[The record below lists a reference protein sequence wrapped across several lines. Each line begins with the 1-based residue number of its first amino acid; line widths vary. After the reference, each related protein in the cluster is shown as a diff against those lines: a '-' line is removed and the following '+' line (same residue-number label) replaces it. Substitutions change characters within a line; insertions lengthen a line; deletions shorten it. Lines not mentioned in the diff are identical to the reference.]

1 MDKGRSIP
9 SSYLTL
15 SSIYVLLQKGVP
27 AAAHTRPIYLIIIRF
42 SIIIFDARKTL
53 YCNKRLGKY
62 NYVVLEY
69 MTTYTIRTFHP
80 CLVKQVVRMNS
91 MVCDIHK
98 FKMFLGSFSDKL
110 DPIAQKKSE
119 HQSSE
124 KKKVDR
130 RPDTTQMLNNQEKPP
145 EQLPY

>member
-1 MDKGRSIP
+1 
-9 SSYLTL
+9 
-15 SSIYVLLQKGVP
+15 
-27 AAAHTRPIYLIIIRF
+27 
-42 SIIIFDARKTL
+42 
-53 YCNKRLGKY
+53 
-62 NYVVLEY
+62 
-69 MTTYTIRTFHP
+69 
-80 CLVKQVVRMNS
+80 MNS